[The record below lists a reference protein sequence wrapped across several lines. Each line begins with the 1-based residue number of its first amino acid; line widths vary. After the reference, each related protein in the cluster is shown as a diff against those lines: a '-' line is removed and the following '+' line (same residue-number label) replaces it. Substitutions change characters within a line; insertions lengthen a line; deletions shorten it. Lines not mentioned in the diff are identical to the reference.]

1 VFKHIF
7 SADLLIIVSAFWMN
21 GKKNNGGNF
30 GNEKSFHSFVLQIMT
45 DIDNKERIKLR
56 ANDLFMKFGIRSVSM
71 DDIANHLGMSKKTIY
86 QYYADKDE
94 LVDAVIDHEI
104 AHNEAC
110 CELDKGKSENA
121 VHELFLAMDMMLEM
135 FRTMNASVL
144 HDMQKYHPRAF
155 QKFHK
160 HKNDYLYNVIREN
173 LVRGIQ
179 EDLYR
184 DDMNIN
190 IVARYRIDTMLLCFD
205 PEFQA
210 KTKNNMADI
219 AQEILLLYTHGLVN
233 AKGYKL
239 ILKYKQERTKKT
251 VSDAKIK

>member
-1 VFKHIF
+1 M
-7 SADLLIIVSAFWMN
+7 A
-21 GKKNNGGNF
+21 
-30 GNEKSFHSFVLQIMT
+30 
-45 DIDNKERIKLR
+45 DIDNKERIKLK
-56 ANDLFMKFGIRSVSM
+56 ANELFMKFGIRSVSM
-71 DDIANHLGMSKKTIY
+71 DDIANNLGMSKKTIY

-104 AHNEAC
+104 NHNESC

-121 VHELFLAMDMMLEM
+121 VHELFLAMDMVVEM

-155 QKFHK
+155 LKFHK
-160 HKNDYLYNVIREN
+160 HKNDFLYSVIREN
-173 LVRGIQ
+173 LVRGIR

-184 DDMNIN
+184 DDLNIN
-190 IVARYRIDTMLLCFD
+190 IVARFRVDTMLLSFD

-210 KTKNNMADI
+210 KIKHNMADI
-219 AQEILLLYTHGLVN
+219 EQEIILLYTHGLVN
-233 AKGYKL
+233 SKGYKL